1 MKASIQVNETKPMV
15 FFVANIPIFLATF
28 AINVWASNCI
38 LQRERT
44 GLNRLVVCDCVLNV
58 VSSLHSA
65 FLQSPWSLLASSTP
79 CLISTFLLYLLVCWN
94 RLVPVAIA
102 VFRYVMVCHPV
113 FVQNHG
119 GEKMVWQLLFIRV

>member
-1 MKASIQVNETKPMV
+1 MV
-15 FFVANIPIFLATF
+15 FLVANIPIFLATF

-79 CLISTFLLYLLVCWN
+79 CLISTFLLYLLICWN

-119 GEKMVWQLLFIRV
+119 GEKMVLQILIICV